1 MRKPNLKT
9 IQILRYILRNEFEDL
24 ALIGRKFGY
33 ISKEDYIVRHK
44 IKQLLEN
51 NKELITIVDNKYYPT
66 EKGKEL
72 IFKEEKFILNKS
84 DQIEIHNLS
93 FECDL
98 VNKDKIEDCID
109 LFENK
114 AQLMKYSPTRSG
126 FNGSMLNIYVKD
138 LMITFVITTKGRA
151 FINFNIETR
160 GNNIKEMMLNK
171 MNEIQNIII
180 PNLERKFTLKFEKGL
195 FGFTLKLHKRH
206 IALIN
211 NDLDK
216 FCRQLGLKISV
227 KDITKN
233 EYIIVLDN
241 SKGYNHIEGEVK
253 ENNEQIANGIINVC
267 MEAKD
272 GFTFKKTHS
281 IIDTLIK
288 EKEELKQEVEEEKNV
303 LKIISDNLLKQQE
316 LMAYHLNVIRDLK
329 KEIEILKQK

>member
-33 ISKEDYIVRHK
+33 SSKEDYIVRYK
-44 IKQLLEN
+44 IKQLIDN
-51 NKELITIVDNKYYPT
+51 SKELLNIVNGKYYPT

-72 IFKEEKFILNKS
+72 IFKEEKFIINKN
-84 DQIEIHNLS
+84 DQIEIHDLS

-98 VNKDKIEDCID
+98 INKDKIGDCLDI
-109 LFENK
+109 FETK

-138 LMITFVITTKGRA
+138 LMVTFIITTQGRA

-160 GNNIKEMMLNK
+160 GNDIKEMMETKVKELDK
-171 MNEIQNIII
+171 IVPI
-180 PNLERKFTLKFEKGL
+180 LEKKFALKFNKGL
-195 FGFTLKLHKRH
+195 FSYTFKLHKRH

-211 NDLDK
+211 NQLDT
-216 FCRQLGLKISV
+216 FCRKLGLKINV
-227 KDITKN
+227 KDIVKN

-267 MEAKD
+267 MEAKE
-272 GFTFKKTHS
+272 GFTFKKTYQE
-281 IIDTLIK
+281 LEEVKKEMNK
-288 EKEELKQEVEEEKNV
+288 EKDV
-303 LKIISDNLLKQQE
+303 LKLISDNLLKNQE
-316 LMAYHLNVIRDLK
+316 LMAYHLIK
-329 KEIEILKQK
+329 IKELTSKVERLEQR